1 MTPRRDAGFV
11 EVLRNQAFLRLWVV
25 QALSQTAQN
34 MINFALLILV
44 RQIVETQQLTQAN
57 TAISLLVL
65 AFSSP
70 AVLFSAVA
78 GVVVERNDKRTVM
91 VISNGL
97 RAVGVLGFLALD
109 PSWPPLLTLAAL
121 YIITFFLGTVGQ
133 FFGPAQAAAIPA
145 IVNPRELLSA
155 NALFNLTFTG
165 SQILGFA
172 ALGPIAIKLL
182 GVENTLVGI
191 LALYI
196 LTTALALLL
205 PRTPPVARADT
216 SETAALRRFVDEARE
231 GIVFVLQSPILIKAI
246 VYLTL
251 ATTTYLM
258 IAALGPE
265 FIVTVLKLPS
275 EDIAYIVAPA
285 GLGVVVGALLV
296 NKAARYIRPARLVDY
311 GLISAG
317 IWLGLFALSEPIGSL
332 FGFGG
337 DTVARGVTVFA
348 VGCAAMLGISNAFI
362 LVPSQTLLQA
372 GSPQEGLA
380 RVYATYFTI
389 SNVASFAPVLFAG
402 AFADLFGVLKVIIF
416 IAALLVVIG
425 VYNLRHQFASLP
437 SEAGAPAPPE
447 PID

>member
-182 GVENTLVGI
+182 GVEVI
-191 LALYI
+191 LGY
-196 LTTALALLL
+196 
-205 PRTPPVARADT
+205 R
-216 SETAALRRFVDEARE
+216 S
-231 GIVFVLQSPILIKAI
+231 K
-246 VYLTL
+246 
-251 ATTTYLM
+251 
-258 IAALGPE
+258 
-265 FIVTVLKLPS
+265 
-275 EDIAYIVAPA
+275 
-285 GLGVVVGALLV
+285 
-296 NKAARYIRPARLVDY
+296 
-311 GLISAG
+311 
-317 IWLGLFALSEPIGSL
+317 
-332 FGFGG
+332 
-337 DTVARGVTVFA
+337 
-348 VGCAAMLGISNAFI
+348 
-362 LVPSQTLLQA
+362 LVPP
-372 GSPQEGLA
+372 SP
-380 RVYATYFTI
+380 
-389 SNVASFAPVLFAG
+389 P
-402 AFADLFGVLKVIIF
+402 
-416 IAALLVVIG
+416 
-425 VYNLRHQFASLP
+425 
-437 SEAGAPAPPE
+437 
-447 PID
+447 